1 MTSVSR
7 LLTRFGYVG
16 VVRSSALLSPED
28 SPLPRVVAPGL
39 TASEGALDLIPI
51 PATMVR
57 LAGSRLVHEIAN
69 RAFALAGLGSER
81 GLDAAIVDFL
91 QSGKPRRE
99 LDWQSGGDVERRHFR
114 VTFARLDYRAE
125 PVALVSF
132 VDQTAEVRTEDT
144 LRREMAT
151 DSLTGLPNRSG
162 FADALEGMIAEGT
175 TQWAVLMCDLE
186 RFSRFNA
193 CLGSMTGDELL
204 ITVARRIKG
213 ALRGRDVLARTG
225 GDEFGILLAI
235 DADPCEADR
244 VARRI
249 RDALSTPFRL
259 SDYEIR
265 VSCAIGIAFGGA
277 DTPDAEDVIRHAQV
291 AMKKSKA
298 SKAAEAYQTFAL
310 DSAREEFAMETALRR
325 AIENDQLTLV
335 FQPICDLATGRVESF
350 EALARWTDE
359 QGRVHEPAR
368 FIQVAEESGLIV
380 PLGRWAIET
389 AARTLAGWDKRHGG
403 DCGVKVAVNVSP
415 LQLQRDSVPAAV
427 GHALELAG
435 LPGTRLKLELTESAI
450 IADPERMS
458 RVLMALKS
466 LGPTI
471 AMDDFGTGFSNL
483 ASLQTLPI
491 DVLKIDRSFVT
502 GMLTDRDKVAIVR
515 AILSLAQA
523 LGMETVAEGIETPE
537 VGQTLAAL
545 GCTYGQGWAYARPLD
560 AEAAYAYLAA
570 RNG

>member
-1 MTSVSR
+1 VKSNS
-7 LLTRFGYVG
+7 
-16 VVRSSALLSPED
+16 LLSPED
-28 SPLPRVVAPGL
+28 PPRPRVLAPGL

-51 PATMVR
+51 PAALVR
-57 LAGSRLVHEIAN
+57 LSRARLVYEINN
-69 RAFALAGLGSER
+69 RAFAQAALAVER
-81 GLDAAIVDFL
+81 GLDAITMDFL
-91 QSGKPRRE
+91 RSAEPRRE
-99 LDWQSGGDVERRHFR
+99 IDWQSGGDVEQRHFR
-114 VTFARLDYRAE
+114 VTFARLNHRAE

-132 VDQTAEVRTEDT
+132 VDQTAEVRTQVT

-162 FADALEGMIAEGT
+162 FADALETMIASGQR
-175 TQWAVLMCDLE
+175 QWAVLMCDLE

-235 DADPCEADR
+235 DAEASEADQ

-265 VSCAIGIAFGGA
+265 VSCAIGIAYGGA
-277 DTPDAEDVIRHAQV
+277 GTEDPEDVIRHAQV
-291 AMKKSKA
+291 AMKKSKV

-310 DSAREEFAMETALRR
+310 DSAREEFAMETSLRR
-325 AIENDQLTLV
+325 AIENDQLSLV

-359 QGRVHEPAR
+359 SGQTHSPAR

-389 AARTLAGWDKRHGG
+389 AAKTLVGWDARHGG
-403 DCGVKVAVNVSP
+403 HCGVKMAVNVSP
-415 LQLQRDSVPAAV
+415 LQLQRDSVPAVV
-427 GHALELAG
+427 GRALEMAG
-435 LPGTRLKLELTESAI
+435 LSGTRMKLELTESAI
-450 IADPERMS
+450 IADPDRMT
-458 RVLMALKS
+458 RVLMALKA
-466 LGPTI
+466 LGTTI

-515 AILSLAQA
+515 AILNLAQT
-523 LGMETVAEGIETPE
+523 LGMATVAEGIETAE

-545 GCTYGQGWAYARPLD
+545 GCTFGQGWAYARPLD
-560 AEAAYAYLAA
+560 ADAAYAYLIA
-570 RNG
+570 RNS

>member
-1 MTSVSR
+1 VKSPA
-7 LLTRFGYVG
+7 F
-16 VVRSSALLSPED
+16 LSDEA

-39 TASEGALDLIPI
+39 TASEGALELIPI
-51 PATMVR
+51 PAVMAR
-57 LAGSRLVHEIAN
+57 LSGERLVHEVCN
-69 RAFALAGLGSER
+69 RPFARAGLAGEA
-81 GLDAAIVDFL
+81 GLDEAIAAFL
-91 QSGKPRRE
+91 RSGAARRE
-99 LDWQSGGDVERRHFR
+99 ADWQAGGAVERRHYR
-114 VTFARLDYRAE
+114 VTFARLAYRVE

-151 DSLTGLPNRSG
+151 DSLTGLPNRGG
-162 FADALEGMIAEGT
+162 FADALEAMIAEGAHR
-175 TQWAVLMCDLE
+175 WAVLMIDLE

-235 DADPCEADR
+235 DQEDEEADQ

-249 RDALSTPFRL
+249 HHALSTPFRL

-265 VSCAIGIAFGGA
+265 IGCAIGIAFGGN
-277 DTPDAEDVIRHAQV
+277 DTRVAEDVIRHAQV
-291 AMKKSKA
+291 AMKKSKG
-298 SKAAEAYQTFAL
+298 SKAAEAYSTQAL
-310 DSAREEFAMETALRR
+310 DSAREEFAMETSLRR
-325 AIENDQLTLV
+325 AIENDQLHLV

-359 QGRVHEPAR
+359 GGSAYSPVR
-368 FIQVAEESGLIV
+368 FIPVAEESGLIV
-380 PLGRWAIET
+380 PLGRWAIDT
-389 AARTLAGWDKRHGG
+389 AARTLAGWDQRRGR
-403 DCGVKVAVNVSP
+403 DCGVSVAVNLSP
-415 LQLQRDSVPAAV
+415 IQLQRDNIAEVV
-427 GHALELAG
+427 GRALDQAGLAG
-435 LPGTRLKLELTESAI
+435 RRLKLELTESAI
-450 IADPERMS
+450 IADPERMA
-458 RVLMALKS
+458 RVLMSLKA

-471 AMDDFGTGFSNL
+471 AMDDFGTGYSNL
-483 ASLQTLPI
+483 ASLQKLPI
-491 DVLKIDRSFVT
+491 DLLKIDRSFVT
-502 GMLTDRDKVAIVR
+502 GMLHDRDKVAIVR

-523 LGMETVAEGIETPE
+523 LGMATVAEGIETVE

-545 GCTYGQGWAYARPLD
+545 GCTYGQGWAYARPLE
-560 AEAAYAYLAA
+560 AEAAYAFLLE

>member
-1 MTSVSR
+1 MKSN
-7 LLTRFGYVG
+7 
-16 VVRSSALLSPED
+16 ALLSPED
-28 SPLPRVVAPGL
+28 PSRPHVVAPGL

-51 PATMVR
+51 PATLVR
-57 LAGSRLVHEIAN
+57 LSEGKLVHEIGN
-69 RAFALAGLGSER
+69 LAFFRAGLAIER
-81 GLDAAIVDFL
+81 GLDSFMVDFL
-91 QSGKPRRE
+91 RSAERRRE
-99 LDWQSGGDVERRHFR
+99 IDWQSGGDVEKRHFR
-114 VTFARLDYRAE
+114 VTFARLRHRTE

-132 VDQTAEVRTEDT
+132 VDQTAEVRTQAT

-162 FADALEGMIAEGT
+162 FADALETMIASGQR
-175 TQWAVLMCDLE
+175 QWAVLMCDLE

-235 DADPCEADR
+235 DAEPSEADQ

-249 RDALSTPFRL
+249 REALATPFRL

-265 VSCAIGIAFGGA
+265 VSCAVGIAYGAA
-277 DTPDAEDVIRHAQV
+277 DTEDPEDIIRHAQV
-291 AMKKSKA
+291 AMKKSKT
-298 SKAAEAYQTFAL
+298 SKTAEAYQTFAL
-310 DSAREEFAMETALRR
+310 DSAREEFAMETSLRR
-325 AIENDQLTLV
+325 AIENDQLSLV

-359 QGRVHEPAR
+359 NGRTHSPVR

-389 AARTLAGWDKRHGG
+389 AAKTLVAWDHRHGG
-403 DCGVKVAVNVSP
+403 DCGVKIAVNVSP
-415 LQLQRDSVPAAV
+415 LQVQRDSVPAVV
-427 GHALELAG
+427 GRALESAG
-435 LPGTRLKLELTESAI
+435 LSGTRMKLELTESAI
-450 IADPERMS
+450 IADPERMT
-458 RVLMALKS
+458 RVLMALKA
-466 LGPTI
+466 LGTTI

-515 AILSLAQA
+515 AILSLAQT
-523 LGMETVAEGIETPE
+523 LGMATVAEGIETAE

-545 GCTYGQGWAYARPLD
+545 GCTLGQGWAYAKPLEP
-560 AEAAYAYLAA
+560 EAAYSYLIA
-570 RNG
+570 RNS